1 MRPKLT
7 AAPPISAPARPRNR
21 QGQAAARCG
30 RHDKADVLFLDR
42 PRRRFAPGEMGFQG
56 SSCTATILEHLRSM
70 SALPPIADI
79 VEHDRHVRFV
89 PKADMQQR
97 RRYSITWS
105 ASNCIEDGT
114 LRPNALAVFI
124 LMTSSNL
131 VGCSTGRSAG
141 FAPFSILS
149 TNEAARRNK
158 SEMSVP

>member
-1 MRPKLT
+1 MEKLFRSTKVETFSVPKTVLLGQKLT
-7 AAPPISAPARPRNR
+7 
-21 QGQAAARCG
+21 
-30 RHDKADVLFLDR
+30 
-42 PRRRFAPGEMGFQG
+42 
-56 SSCTATILEHLRSM
+56 
-70 SALPPIADI
+70 LPWLQNPNASIHVCFTPKSGH